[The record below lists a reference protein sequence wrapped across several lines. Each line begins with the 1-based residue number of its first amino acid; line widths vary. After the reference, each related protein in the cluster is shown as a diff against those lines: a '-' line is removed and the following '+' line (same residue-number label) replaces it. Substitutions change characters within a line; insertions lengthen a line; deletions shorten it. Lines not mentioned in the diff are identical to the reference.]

1 MARYTGPRAKI
12 SRRFGVSLFGPSK
25 AFERRNFPPGQHGVR
40 AGRKKKSEYS
50 VALGEKQKLRFQY
63 GVLEKQFR
71 GYYEEAARRRGV
83 TGVILLQL
91 LETRLDNVCYRAGFG
106 NSRQAAR
113 QIVNHGHI
121 LVNGRC
127 VDIPSYQVK
136 PGDVIKVGAKPSSQQ
151 LVLRMTDLTQA
162 MPVVDWLSVDKD
174 KLEATVSRVPERC
187 RHRPARQRAAHRRAL
202 LPLTISPSFGFHCK
216 KTPGRQSGRFCYS
229 VRCLDKGSVIK

>member
-25 AFERRNFPPGQHGVR
+25 ALERRNFPPGQHGVR
-40 AGRKKKSEYS
+40 AGRKKKSEYA

-83 TGVILLQL
+83 TGEILLQL
-91 LETRLDNVCYRAGFG
+91 LECRLDNVCYRAGFG
-106 NSRQAAR
+106 NTRQSAR
-113 QIVNHGHI
+113 QLVNHGHV

-127 VDIPSYQVK
+127 VDVPSYQVK

-151 LVLRMTDLTQA
+151 LALRMTDLTQA
-162 MPVVDWLSVDKD
+162 MPGVDWLTVDKD
-174 KLEATVSRVPERC
+174 KLEATVSRVPERSDID
-187 RHRPARQRAAHRRAL
+187 
-202 LPLTISPSFGFHCK
+202 PLVNEQLIVEL
-216 KTPGRQSGRFCYS
+216 YS
-229 VRCLDKGSVIK
+229 R

>member
-1 MARYTGPRAKI
+1 MARYTGPTTKL

-40 AGRKKKSEYS
+40 AGRKKKSEYA

-83 TGVILLQL
+83 TGEIMLQL
-91 LETRLDNVCYRAGFG
+91 LESRLDNIVYRAGFA
-106 NSRQAAR
+106 NTRRAAR
-113 QIVNHGHI
+113 QLVCHGHVT
-121 LVNGRC
+121 VNGRK

-151 LVLRMTDLTQA
+151 LAVRMTDLTQA
-162 MPVVDWLSVDKD
+162 MPGSDWLTVDKD
-174 KLEATVSRVPERC
+174 KLEVTMSRVPERSEID
-187 RHRPARQRAAHRRAL
+187 
-202 LPLTISPSFGFHCK
+202 PLVNEQLIVEL
-216 KTPGRQSGRFCYS
+216 YS
-229 VRCLDKGSVIK
+229 R

>member
-25 AFERRNFPPGQHGVR
+25 ALERRNFPPGQHGVR

-91 LETRLDNVCYRAGFG
+91 LELRLDNVCYRAGFG
-106 NSRQAAR
+106 NTRQAAR

-151 LVLRMTDLTQA
+151 LVVRMTDLTQA
-162 MPVVDWLSVDKD
+162 SPGVDWLEVDKD
-174 KLEATVSRVPERC
+174 KLEATVSRVPERDDID
-187 RHRPARQRAAHRRAL
+187 PIVNEQL
-202 LPLTISPSFGFHCK
+202 IVEL
-216 KTPGRQSGRFCYS
+216 YS
-229 VRCLDKGSVIK
+229 R